1 MKRVYLYLF
10 LFSFLINIFQY
21 SNDSKILEA
30 KDQHIENL
38 EKKLKKAEDS
48 LQMIRKSTFEN
59 NL

>member
-21 SNDSKILEA
+21 SNDSKILKA